1 MLVLNTSAL
10 QAEIWALVL
19 GGWHAGF
26 KGGWGLLHKT
36 RCTKPPL
43 KTGPRLA
50 LTGPAKGQKAK
61 A

>member
-1 MLVLNTSAL
+1 MPCLCLTASAL
-10 QAEIWALVL
+10 QAEIWAVVL

-43 KTGPRLA
+43 KTGP
-50 LTGPAKGQKAK
+50 AKGQKAK